1 MAPWLRVRTPFVSQ
15 RTRKAWA
22 ETRSF
27 ERCAPTSPWHDC
39 PRGLAPPLRAHGP
52 CIARIFAL
60 DHIHGR
66 TVWGGCGGWG
76 LACGSLT
83 IHPHHGMGHN
93 GGSIIDYL
101 SHAYT
106 PSAGV
111 KALSGMAGS

>member
-39 PRGLAPPLRAHGP
+39 PHGLAPPLRAHGP

-93 GGSIIDYL
+93 GWSIIDSL

-106 PSAGV
+106 PSAG
-111 KALSGMAGS
+111 LSDFDGQVS